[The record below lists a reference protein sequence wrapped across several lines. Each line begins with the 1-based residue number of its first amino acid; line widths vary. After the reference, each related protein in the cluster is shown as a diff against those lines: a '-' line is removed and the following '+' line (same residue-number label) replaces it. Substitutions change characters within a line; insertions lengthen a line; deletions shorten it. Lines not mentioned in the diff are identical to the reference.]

1 MTAYFIRR
9 FLLVIPTFIGITLLV
24 FAITRFV
31 PGGPIE
37 RMIAEAQRM
46 QVEGGGAAGS
56 GPVSSAS
63 RFRTNRSNS
72 CGNITDS
79 TGLC

>member
-9 FLLVIPTFIGITLLV
+9 TLLIIPTFIGITLMV

-37 RMIAEAQRM
+37 RMIADANTT
-46 QVEGGGAAGS
+46 GS
-56 GPVSSAS
+56 
-63 RFRTNRSNS
+63 TNR
-72 CGNITDS
+72 CS
-79 TGLC
+79 TAMPPG

>member
-9 FLLVIPTFIGITLLV
+9 TLLIIPTFIGITLLV

-46 QVEGGGAAGS
+46 QVK
-56 GPVSSAS
+56 PVCSVSP
-63 RFRTNRSNS
+63 FPMNRSNS
-72 CGNITDS
+72 
-79 TGLC
+79 